1 MEAIDLIS
9 RLTNSLGSCLR
20 FCAYC
25 PDEYDTAEVK
35 ECVEEM
41 LKEIYRLRAEN
52 TKLKA
57 ELDDL
62 KKGNHD
68 EYFKDCT

>member
-1 MEAIDLIS
+1 MEPIDLID
-9 RLTNSLGSCLR
+9 RLTTSMGSCLR

-25 PDEYDTAEVK
+25 PDEYETAEVK
-35 ECVEEM
+35 ECVESM
-41 LKEIYRLRAEN
+41 LKEIYKLRAEN
-52 TKLKA
+52 TRLKA

-68 EYFKDCT
+68 EYFKD